1 MREEDND
8 VSSEL
13 TLEKIIEGYGKY
25 YTKSEGGSRVRT
37 QRSFAE
43 MTNELRSSL
52 YMVKQ
57 PMYNQGAFD
66 KVISSIELNGITN
79 FNMTTFWGKISA
91 ALDRN
96 YNNTP
101 ETPINKLIMHYEE
114 CAVGANALDKFT
126 NSFNCDS
133 VGCIAGFAM
142 AEAVKWIQPEW
153 ITEDSRNYLDA
164 FEGIA
169 CAYLNIPFEVGERIF
184 YGGSGCVWSFVK
196 FFEPENY
203 GSIEWEDVEEL
214 DRYNCDDQDD
224 WQSESI
230 ELSTISYKVATDVLR
245 RIANGEIIIDHRNG
259 FSPRYPKHTTSNELV
274 KNV

>member
-13 TLEKIIEGYGKY
+13 TLEKIIAGYGAFY
-25 YTKSEGGSRVRT
+25 GRNESVRT
-37 QRSFAE
+37 SKINESFGE
-43 MTNELRSSL
+43 MTTELRASL
-52 YMVKQ
+52 YNVKQ

-101 ETPINKLIMHYEE
+101 ETPINQLVMHYEE
-114 CAVGANALDKFT
+114 CAVGGGALDSLT

-142 AEAVKWIQPEW
+142 AEAVKWIQPDW

-169 CAYLNIPFEVGERIF
+169 CAYLNIPFEVGETIF
-184 YGGSGCVWSFVK
+184 YGGPGCVWGFVK

-203 GSIEWEDVEEL
+203 GSIEWEDGSEL
-214 DRYNCDDQDD
+214 DCYNCESQSD
-224 WQSESI
+224 WKCESV
-230 ELSTISYKVATDVLR
+230 ELSTISYKAATDVLR
-245 RIANGEIIIDHRNG
+245 RIANGEILIDYRND
-259 FSPRYPKHTTSNELV
+259 FTPRYANHTVENKLV
-274 KNV
+274 ENA